1 MEPRGPAAY
10 YREFA
15 PSEALR
21 EHVRAFFSCTAS
33 ADCNPAG
40 RYIVRRDPVHAFCP
54 TVFADGHVSIVFAVG
69 REHGEAIGPMTAA
82 RDASP
87 GPGDETVGVYFR
99 GAQAQRFTGVPISE
113 LADRV
118 VLLEDLWGAAGFQLE
133 GRIAEAQDEAAR
145 IGMMESALLKMLAN
159 VRRPNTSLDVTGLA
173 ASVLRR
179 RGRLSVECLADAAG
193 VSRQRLTRVFRENV
207 GVSPKLFCRL
217 ARFRAA
223 LACACAGTSVDW
235 AQVALEMG
243 YSDQSHMIAEF
254 REFSKGT
261 PGSLAT
267 GRFFHPFLGRAWPR
281 PTRIS

>member
-1 MEPRGPAAY
+1 MESREPAAY
-10 YREFA
+10 YREFV

-33 ADCNPAG
+33 VDCDPAG
-40 RYIVRRDPVHAFCP
+40 RYITRRDPVHAFCP

-99 GAQAQRFTGVPISE
+99 AAQAQRFTRVRTSE
-113 LADRV
+113 LTDRV
-118 VLLEDLWGAAGFQLE
+118 APLEDLWGTVGFQLE
-133 GRIAEAQDEAAR
+133 SSIANAKDEAAR
-145 IGMMESALLKMLAN
+145 IGLMESALLKMLAN
-159 VRRPNTSLDVTGLA
+159 ARRPTTSLDVPALA

-193 VSRQRLTRVFRENV
+193 VSRQRLTRVFRESV
-207 GVSPKLFCRL
+207 GVSPKRFCRL
-217 ARFRAA
+217 ARFRSA
-223 LACACAGTSVDW
+223 LALVSGRVNW
-235 AQVALEMG
+235 AQVAVEMG
-243 YSDQSHMIAEF
+243 YTDQSHMIAEF
-254 REFSKGT
+254 REFSRVT
-261 PGSLAT
+261 PGALAMR
-267 GRFFHPFLGRAWPR
+267 RFFHPFLGRAWPR